1 MISRII
7 AFSARNPFL
16 IILLIVAIVAGGLW
30 AVSTTPL
37 DAIPDLSDVQVIV
50 YTPWEDRSPDI
61 IEDQVTYPIVTQ
73 LLSAPKVK
81 AVRASSFYGFS
92 LVYVIFA
99 DGTDLYWARSRV
111 LEYLSGMTGKLPAG
125 VAPQLGPDATGVG
138 WGLEYVLIDKTG
150 KHDLAQ
156 LRSLQDWHVQYQLR
170 AVPGVA
176 EVAPVGGFVKQ
187 YQVTLD
193 PDKLLAYKIP
203 INRVVE
209 RVRQGNQEVGGRVI
223 EFTGSEY
230 MVRGRG
236 YIKSLADIEEIALG
250 AQPDGTPIRVRDV
263 GFVQLGP
270 DIRRGAVDYNGEGD
284 AAGGIIVVR
293 FGENVYDVLQ
303 RVKETIDNQVKP
315 SLPEGVDVVVTYDR
329 SRLIEQSVSTLR
341 EKLIEESI
349 IVSLVV
355 IVFLF
360 HFRSAL
366 VAVLTLPL
374 AVLLALLAMR
384 GIDLT
389 SNIMSLGG
397 IAIAIGAMID
407 ASIIMIENAHKHV
420 EHEQAGGQAERPGR
434 AEVLLTAAVE
444 VALAAGVCFL
454 AWRQIGLTTPVMRL
468 GGVAIAV
475 GALADAVTF
484 LRGYARRPAGA
495 ERAPPTGERRGR
507 TEVII
512 EAAKEV
518 GPSLF
523 FSLLVITV
531 SFLPVFSL
539 QDQEGRLFKP
549 LAWTKTFSMFFAAL
563 LAITIGPFLMRLLIR
578 GRMPREEQNPINR
591 LLIWAYYPFA
601 RLALRWRYVV
611 VALAVVAVLA
621 VVPIYRRL
629 GSEFMPPL
637 WEGTLLYMPT
647 SSPAAS
653 IQTMRQGI
661 QQQDQVLMQFPEV
674 ASVFAKAGRA
684 ETATD
689 PAPLEM
695 VETIVSLK
703 PEEEW
708 RPGMTP
714 ERLTAE
720 MNEALQKNQ
729 VGFTNSWTMPIRGR
743 IDMLT
748 TGIRTP
754 IGIKI
759 FGPDLKEINRI
770 GREIEQ
776 HVGKV
781 RGTRSAFSERVSE
794 GYYLDFA
801 LRRDAIARYGLSVM
815 DVQDVIQSAVG
826 GANVTMTIEG
836 RERYP
841 VNVRYGRTFREDLD
855 RLGRVLVETPTGTQ
869 VPMRELADL
878 KITSGPSQIRSEKAQ
893 LVGYVYV
900 DMAGRDVGGYVEDA
914 KRMVEQNVKL
924 PPGYTLEWSGAYEG
938 MQRSN
943 QRLKYVIPVTLLV
956 IFVLLYFN
964 TRSVTKVFIVLL
976 AVPFS
981 LIGAFLLVYLLGY
994 NLSVAVWVG
1003 IIALAGVDAETGVIM
1018 LLYLDHAF
1026 DRRKR
1031 EGHMKSLENLEG
1043 AVVEGAVQRIRPKMM
1058 TVLAILMGLLPI
1070 MWSTGTG
1077 ADVMK
1082 RIAAPMVGGVITS
1095 FILELLIYPAIYTIW
1110 KWWTEVR
1117 PAQHRP
1123 DEAAESA

>member
-7 AFSARNPFL
+7 DFSARNTL
-16 IILLIVAIVAGGLW
+16 IILLLVVGIVGGGMW
-30 AVSTTPL
+30 AVSNTPL

-50 YTPWEDRSPDI
+50 YTPWEDRSPNI

-81 AVRASSFYGFS
+81 AVRANSFFGFS
-92 LVYVIFA
+92 LVYVIFE

-111 LEYLSGMTGKLPAG
+111 LEYLSGMAGKMPSG
-125 VAPQLGPDATGVG
+125 VTPQLGPDATGVG
-138 WGLEYVLIDKTG
+138 WGLEYVLIDRTG
-150 KHDLAQ
+150 KHNLADL
-156 LRSLQDWHVQYQLR
+156 RTRQDWYVQYQLR

-176 EVAPVGGFVKQ
+176 EVAPVGAFVKQ

-193 PDKLLAYKIP
+193 PNKLLAYGVP

-209 RVRQGNQEVGGRVI
+209 RVRRSNQEVGGRVL
-223 EFTGSEY
+223 EFTGAEY

-236 YIKSLADIEEIALG
+236 YVQSVSDIEEISLG
-250 AQPDGTPIRVRDV
+250 ARPDGTPVRVRDV
-263 GFVQLGP
+263 GAVQLGP
-270 DIRRGAVDYNGEGD
+270 DIRRGVVDYNGEGD
-284 AAGGIIVVR
+284 AAGGVVVVR
-293 FGENVYDVLQ
+293 FGENVYEVLQ
-303 RVKETIDNQVKP
+303 HVKQAIEEKVKP
-315 SLPEGVDVVVTYDR
+315 ALPEGVELRIVYDR
-329 SRLIEQSVSTLR
+329 SALIEESVATLR

-374 AVLLALLAMR
+374 AILLALLAMR
-384 GIDLT
+384 GIGLT

-407 ASIIMIENAHKHV
+407 ATIIMIENAHKHI
-420 EHEQAGGQAERPGR
+420 EHDEAKPE
-434 AEVLLTAAVE
+434 
-444 VALAAGVCFL
+444 
-454 AWRQIGLTTPVMRL
+454 
-468 GGVAIAV
+468 
-475 GALADAVTF
+475 
-484 LRGYARRPAGA
+484 
-495 ERAPPTGERRGR
+495 GERRGR

-523 FSLLVITV
+523 FSLLIITV
-531 SFLPVFSL
+531 SFLPVFAL

-563 LAITIGPFLMRLLIR
+563 LSITVGPLLMTLLIR
-578 GRMPREEQNPINR
+578 GRIPKEEKNPINR
-591 LLIWAYYPFA
+591 VLIWLYQPIA
-601 RLALRWRYVV
+601 RLALRFRYLMVL
-611 VALAVVAVLA
+611 LAVAGILA
-621 VVPIYRRL
+621 IVPIYLSL

-637 WEGTLLYMPT
+637 WEGSIQYMPVT
-647 SSPAAS
+647 SPAAS
-653 IQTMRQGI
+653 IQTMKEAI
-661 QQQDQVLMQFPEV
+661 QAQNKIIMSFPEV

-695 VETIVSLK
+695 VETIISLK
-703 PEEEW
+703 PLQDW

-714 ERLTAE
+714 DQLIDE
-720 MNEALQKNQ
+720 MDEALRQKLI
-729 VGFTNSWTMPIRGR
+729 GFSNSWTMPIRGR
-743 IDMLT
+743 IDMLS

-754 IGIKI
+754 VGIKI
-759 FGPDLKEINRI
+759 YGPDLNEINRI

-776 HVGKV
+776 HISMVP
-781 RGTRSAFSERVSE
+781 GTRSAFAERVSE
-794 GYYLDFA
+794 GYYLDFDV
-801 LRRDAIARYGLSVM
+801 RREAIARYGLAVA
-815 DVQDVIQSAVG
+815 DVHEVIQSAVG
-826 GANVTMTIEG
+826 GANVTTTIEG

-841 VNVRYGRTFREDLD
+841 VNVRYGREFREDLW
-855 RLGRVLVETPTGTQ
+855 RLRRVLVETPTGTQ
-869 VPMRELADL
+869 VPLAELADL
-878 KITSGPSQIRSEKAQ
+878 RIISGPTQIRSEGARP
-893 LVGYVYV
+893 VGYVYV
-900 DMAGRDVGGYVEDA
+900 DVAGRDPGGYVQEA
-914 KRMVEQNVKL
+914 KAMLEQNVHL
-924 PPGYTLEWSGAYEG
+924 PPGYDLEWSGAYEG
-938 MQRSN
+938 LQRSSR
-943 QRLKYVIPVTLLV
+943 RLAYVIPITLLV
-956 IFVLLYFN
+956 IFVLLYFS

-981 LIGAFLLVYLLGY
+981 LIGAFLLVYLLDY

-1003 IIALAGVDAETGVIM
+1003 VIALAGVDAETGVIM
-1018 LLYLDHAF
+1018 LLYLDHAY

-1031 EGHMKSLENLEG
+1031 EGHMNSLEDLEES
-1043 AVVEGAVQRIRPKMM
+1043 VIEGAVQRIRPKMM

-1077 ADVMK
+1077 ADMMK

-1110 KWWTEVR
+1110 KWWAEVR
-1117 PAQHRP
+1117 PTTRQHSAQE
-1123 DEAAESA
+1123 EARLA